1 VNYLSRFAFLIAA
14 ATAIA
19 AACAGNATAQSP
31 MPTKAPPPSSV
42 PAAPD
47 WTGFYIGGHIGYG
60 WGNSN
65 WSTPPGISGSFSV
78 AKPFDPFADTGSVY
92 MGVQAGYDY
101 MLPNRFVVGAV
112 ADASF
117 PSWPNL
123 GGISIGGVSPLTTP
137 ALGGESF
144 SETMLDF
151 GTVRGRIGY
160 APGNW
165 LVYATGGFAWAY
177 DQITVTQQT
186 TGVTQAPF
194 LWRFGWTAG
203 GGVEVPLAP
212 HWTAN
217 LEYLF
222 NDYGNRS
229 VIVGMAPGVTQQ
241 FTSDFTLQQFR
252 AGLNYRF
259 NDSTTPAGSTLLP
272 APNWD
277 NLSLHGQTTFVWQG
291 YPAMRAPY
299 TGGNSLPASGMGR
312 ETTDLTLYAGMR
324 LWRGAE
330 FWFNPEID
338 QGFGLADTHGVAG
351 FPSGESYKLGADY
364 PYARL
369 QRAFIRQTIDLG
381 GESQKVEADVNQ
393 FAGSQTANRLVLTV
407 GRFAIVDIFD
417 TNKYANN
424 PKTDFLNWSL
434 INAGTFDYAGD
445 AWGYTYGAAAEW
457 YQGRWTLRGGVFDL
471 SAMPAGGNSPAAFG
485 LDPTFDQ
492 FQMVGEIEERH
503 DLWGQP
509 GKIKITGFL
518 SRGRA
523 ANFQDTLNIVA
534 ATGLDTTSALTAAR
548 TYTSRPGVSVNIEQQ
563 VNDVVGVFARAGWA
577 DGNVEPWDF
586 TDIDRTVQAGVAVNG
601 KQWGRPDDTI
611 GIAGVVNGITG
622 VHQAYLNAGGLGVL
636 VGDGQLPNPGLE
648 EILETYYSYSVS
660 ASTKLSV
667 DYQFIANP
675 AYNTDRGPVN
685 VFAGRFHTTF

>member
-203 GGVEVPLAP
+203 AGVELPIMP
-212 HWTAN
+212 NWTAKA
-217 LEYLF
+217 EYLYVMMPNGSF
-222 NDYGNRS
+222 SIPSTPATTGS
-229 VIVGMAPGVTQQ
+229 VKFQENVI
-241 FTSDFTLQQFR
+241 R
-252 AGLNYRF
+252 AGVNF
-259 NDSTTPAGSTLLP
+259 K
-272 APNWD
+272 
-277 NLSLHGQTTFVWQG
+277 FV
-291 YPAMRAPY
+291 
-299 TGGNSLPASGMGR
+299 L
-312 ETTDLTLYAGMR
+312 
-324 LWRGAE
+324 
-330 FWFNPEID
+330 
-338 QGFGLADTHGVAG
+338 
-351 FPSGESYKLGADY
+351 
-364 PYARL
+364 
-369 QRAFIRQTIDLG
+369 
-381 GESQKVEADVNQ
+381 
-393 FAGSQTANRLVLTV
+393 
-407 GRFAIVDIFD
+407 
-417 TNKYANN
+417 
-424 PKTDFLNWSL
+424 
-434 INAGTFDYAGD
+434 
-445 AWGYTYGAAAEW
+445 
-457 YQGRWTLRGGVFDL
+457 
-471 SAMPAGGNSPAAFG
+471 
-485 LDPTFDQ
+485 
-492 FQMVGEIEERH
+492 
-503 DLWGQP
+503 
-509 GKIKITGFL
+509 
-518 SRGRA
+518 
-523 ANFQDTLNIVA
+523 
-534 ATGLDTTSALTAAR
+534 
-548 TYTSRPGVSVNIEQQ
+548 
-563 VNDVVGVFARAGWA
+563 
-577 DGNVEPWDF
+577 
-586 TDIDRTVQAGVAVNG
+586 
-601 KQWGRPDDTI
+601 
-611 GIAGVVNGITG
+611 
-622 VHQAYLNAGGLGVL
+622 
-636 VGDGQLPNPGLE
+636 
-648 EILETYYSYSVS
+648 
-660 ASTKLSV
+660 
-667 DYQFIANP
+667 
-675 AYNTDRGPVN
+675 
-685 VFAGRFHTTF
+685 